1 MFLVN
6 EGENSVTTNL
16 RLEDGHICQIWDAWN
31 GTIKQLEL
39 PDVYKRQGK
48 VREAVPG
55 PSFMEICGGRPYGAK

>member
-6 EGENSVTTNL
+6 EGENSVTTSL

-39 PDVYKRQGK
+39 PVQEMRLSLGQ
-48 VREAVPG
+48 RESLILVTDRG
-55 PSFMEICGGRPYGAK
+55 E